1 MVSAAVVAA
10 ALACTPHPGLGTVT
24 YARDAMQH
32 VLDLATCRE
41 AVRPAP
47 RPHPT
52 ATPGLSVTARRHGNS
67 GSQSIV
73 LDGRVVLTVRESYAT
88 IPAGAPGPIMLIGLS
103 PDRRWI
109 FYAIDPQG
117 SESIA
122 ADGLTLEAVPSTGGR
137 TRTVASGL
145 LNEDYRAWC
154 RGRLVLTAGGDRI
167 ATHNKRLVVTRPPA
181 WRAATLV
188 RAPGRAWGSLTCT
201 PDGRSV
207 VVQSQRASGVDYN
220 RIDEHWALWRIGV
233 DGSQRQLTSPP
244 SGYADDSPRF
254 AAGTLYFV
262 RSRKGVGALYALRDG
277 KLLGPL
283 ASLGSDTGYYGHRE
297 WPYSVRP

>member
-1 MVSAAVVAA
+1 MVAA
-10 ALACTPHPGLGTVT
+10 AVAAASLACAPHPGLGTVV
-24 YARDAMQH
+24 YARGATQH

-41 AVRPAP
+41 TVRPAP
-47 RPHPT
+47 RPHLPT
-52 ATPGLSVTARRHGNS
+52 TPGLSVTASRHGTN
-67 GSQSIV
+67 GLQSIV

-88 IPAGAPGPIMLIGLS
+88 IPAGAPGPIMLFGLS
-103 PDRRWI
+103 PDRKWI

-122 ADGLTLEAVPSTGGR
+122 ADGLKLKAVPSRGGR
-137 TRTVASGL
+137 PRSVESGL

-154 RGRLVLTAGGDRI
+154 GGRLVLTAGGDRI
-167 ATHNKRLVVTRPPA
+167 ATHDKQLVVTRPPA
-181 WRAATLV
+181 WRTTPLV

-207 VVQSQRASGVDYN
+207 VVQSQRASGVDEN
-220 RIDEHWALWRIGV
+220 KIDEHWALWRVGLG
-233 DGSQRQLTSPP
+233 GSQRQLTSPP
-244 SGYADDSPRF
+244 AGYADDSPRF
-254 AAGTLYFV
+254 AGGTLYFV
-262 RSRKGVGALYALRDG
+262 RSHKGVGALYALRDG

-283 ASLGSDTGYYGHRE
+283 VPLGSDTGYYGHHD